1 MQTKLPSE
9 ELLLTDNSLKY
20 LKTTS
25 QWTRFLAILG
35 FIGAGLLLLVGIIL
49 IPLGFFIDSPTH
61 TPHLFIFLGLIYLVL
76 AGISFIPTW
85 YLYKFSTNV
94 EKMLTFRINQKVEEA
109 FLYLMKYYRFTGIM
123 VIVILVIY
131 VLVII
136 IGVVI
141 GMDALPFHH
150 QLK

>member
-25 QWTRFLAILG
+25 QWTRFLAILS
-35 FIGAGLLLLVGIIL
+35 FIGSGLLLLVAIIL
-49 IPLGFFIDSPTH
+49 IPLGIFIDSPTH

-76 AGISFIPTW
+76 ASISFIPAW

-94 EKMLTFRINQKVEEA
+94 EKMLTFRTNQKVEEA
-109 FLYLMKYYRFTGIM
+109 FLYLMRYYRFTGIM

-131 VLVII
+131 VIAII
-136 IGVVI
+136 VWATM
-141 GMDALPFHH
+141 GMEAIPFHH
-150 QLK
+150 Q